1 MPARHGAVGIGLVLV
16 LVSACGATPPAGTQ
30 PATPATGTS
39 ADTFA
44 AVEAA
49 LAEANQLEA
58 QVRTAQVQLA
68 VRCMTRQGFTVHPAR
83 PPVTTRADALA
94 PPLLSPGLPDART
107 RGYGI
112 GETVASAE
120 PSPPADGFSR
130 LARADQERY
139 EQAWS
144 RTADGAPWRDGP
156 DGRPLP
162 AGCLG
167 EAYAVLHGAARHGP
181 RNPVTELSPAA
192 QDAYHEHPRLTAA
205 LTAWSSC
212 VEQHG
217 QPRFTDPAQAYRY
230 AEHFHYPAGDSAED
244 PVPAGG
250 PWPFAQARPREI
262 ALATADAECADRS
275 GLRQVQP
282 QVWREAVASA
292 YVQLEPQFVAYR
304 DALTRALGNARTALV
319 EA

>member
-1 MPARHGAVGIGLVLV
+1 MHDPPGLHR
-16 LVSACGATPPAGTQ
+16 APRQAAGHH
-30 PATPATGTS
+30 PRRRPRAP
-39 ADTFA
+39 
-44 AVEAA
+44 AA
-49 LAEANQLEA
+49 L
-58 QVRTAQVQLA
+58 
-68 VRCMTRQGFTVHPAR
+68 
-83 PPVTTRADALA
+83 
-94 PPLLSPGLPDART
+94 PGLPDART

-250 PWPFAQARPREI
+250 PWPFAQARPRRSPWPRPTPN
-262 ALATADAECADRS
+262 APTAAACGRSSRRCGARPSHRRTSSSNRSSSPTAT
-275 GLRQVQP
+275 P
-282 QVWREAVASA
+282 
-292 YVQLEPQFVAYR
+292 
-304 DALTRALGNARTALV
+304 
-319 EA
+319 